1 MKDQASPG
9 ADASPPSHEKSK
21 AGGERMRPVEGL
33 ALVVLLAFV
42 ALIANVL
49 RREFSNERMLSDE
62 ALMEELS
69 ERADQMAREL
79 SGEARFAKLSG
90 NPLEDGA
97 PIRFERQFSAPERLW
112 SFTATRRYGTAEWRI
127 EVELRLDPP
136 GECVVQKLEGLRPD
150 GRREVLTD
158 KDP

>member
-1 MKDQASPG
+1 MQDQASLG
-9 ADASPPSHEKSK
+9 ADASPVSHEKSK

-49 RREFSNERMLSDE
+49 RREFSNERMLTDR
-62 ALMEELS
+62 ALMDELS
-69 ERADQMAREL
+69 ARAEQMAREL
-79 SGEARFAKLSG
+79 ASERRFAKLSG

-112 SFTATRRYGTAEWRI
+112 SFTASRRYGAAEWRI

-136 GECVVQKLEGLRPD
+136 GECVLQKLEGLGPD
-150 GRREVLTD
+150 GRREASSF